1 MVESQTIG
9 NFAFKSN
16 QQGLEDVNPGEG
28 SFTDKAAFVHIMVEM
43 SLPSAFDGL
52 SIALIFN
59 NIGNNPTIPQHLP
72 GFPRVKAT
80 ISIEERA
87 FIVEVTAL
95 HVLEQLIDRLFQIIT
110 IIMIACN
117 ERGCGNN
124 VSLFVRYWQN
134 IAGLGFLSSLI
145 GNFFAPFFA
154 ALWLPSR
161 LISDKF
167 NSPLIVMI
175 LASNRR
181 CKLPS
186 RLHLRK

>member
-1 MVESQTIG
+1 MVEAQTIG
-9 NFAFKSN
+9 RFAFKSN

-28 SFTDKAAFVHIMVEM
+28 AFTDKAVFVHITVELA
-43 SLPSAFDGL
+43 LPSAFDRL

-80 ISIEERA
+80 ISIEERTV
-87 FIVEVTAL
+87 IVEVTAL
-95 HVLEQLIDRLFQIIT
+95 HVLEQLLDRFFQVIT
-110 IIMIACN
+110 IIMMTCN
-117 ERGCGNN
+117 QGGGGDN
-124 VSLFVRYWQN
+124 VSLFIRYWQY
-134 IAGLGFLSSLI
+134 ITSLSFLSSLI
-145 GNFFAPFFA
+145 GDGFAPFFA

-161 LISDKF
+161 LIADKF

-175 LASNRR
+175 LASNSR

-186 RLHLRK
+186 RLHFRK